1 MGSVDRNLFVYS
13 SIYSRSPS
21 LPAWGAWI
29 EIARSACF
37 FFCLSVA
44 PRMGSVDRNTE
55 ELNRKLKK
63 RVAPHTGSV
72 DRNESLPLELRRE
85 YVAPHTG
92 SVDRNT

>member
-1 MGSVDRNLFVYS
+1 
-13 SIYSRSPS
+13 
-21 LPAWGAWI
+21 
-29 EIARSACF
+29 
-37 FFCLSVA
+37 
-44 PRMGSVDRNTE
+44 MGSVDRNTE

-92 SVDRNT
+92 SVDRNPVHGSWHQVLSMSLPTRGAWIEIDLQKRSDCEDG